1 MDNKYQAQMLQDH
14 VLRIQSND
22 IFKNQDTHLAEAKRH
37 LQQVWLML
45 DAYRKKP
52 PRRVIVVDV
61 VGRRGETACPEC
73 RSKNTESYYRE
84 IECRDCGNQW
94 GSGDCR
100 GLPKES
106 EE

>member
-22 IFKNQDTHLAEAKRH
+22 IFKDQDTHLAEAKRH

-52 PRRVIVVDV
+52 PRRVIVVEGGTVIGRGV
-61 VGRRGETACPEC
+61 VAHTRGELAYIDLDDGG
-73 RSKNTESYYRE
+73 N
-84 IECRDCGNQW
+84 IEVDVNQVDLIEV
-94 GSGDCR
+94 GG
-100 GLPKES
+100 
-106 EE
+106 

>member
-52 PRRVIVVDV
+52 PRRVIVVDGGTVIGRGV
-61 VGRRGETACPEC
+61 VTATSGEMAVVRMENGETL
-73 RSKNTESYYRE
+73 RLDINQVDL
-84 IECRDCGNQW
+84 IE
-94 GSGDCR
+94 
-100 GLPKES
+100 EA
-106 EE
+106 